1 MIRMPR
7 FRWATAVL
15 AMGVL
20 AVAACDD
27 DDDDGGPTNEGTLEV
42 TVTATG
48 TPADPDG
55 FTVLL
60 DGTQMGAVVPA
71 TGGVRTQDLEPG
83 DYEVELDNLADN
95 CTVDGDNPRTVTI
108 EDDETTEVTF
118 AVTCEAA
125 TGGTVSVTT
134 TTTGTNPDADG
145 FQVSV
150 NGGTPQTV
158 TDAAAVEFTDVAAGD
173 AVVLLT
179 GIQGNCDVTGDNP
192 LTVAVTAGAS
202 APAAFAVSCAANAG
216 AADVTVVTTG
226 TNVPAGPFNITVEG
240 IATPFDVDPNGT
252 LRVGGLTPGDVDF
265 TLAGHPGTCT
275 VTEGAAQTI
284 TIVDQQS
291 AEVTY
296 TLTCT

>member
-60 DGTQMGAVVPA
+60 DGTQMGALAPA

-108 EDDETTEVTF
+108 EDDETTEGGSMTTPAPPVTEHDDF
-118 AVTCEAA
+118 ERRLGELLEREKAHTREGDAPPGTDSRSSVRLGARYTIGSVRADAALLIGITARDALTSLTLASKELAVT
-125 TGGTVSVTT
+125 
-134 TTTGTNPDADG
+134 PK
-145 FQVSV
+145 Q
-150 NGGTPQTV
+150 
-158 TDAAAVEFTDVAAGD
+158 
-173 AVVLLT
+173 L
-179 GIQGNCDVTGDNP
+179 QGLV
-192 LTVAVTAGAS
+192 
-202 APAAFAVSCAANAG
+202 
-216 AADVTVVTTG
+216 
-226 TNVPAGPFNITVEG
+226 I
-240 IATPFDVDPNGT
+240 
-252 LRVGGLTPGDVDF
+252 RKR
-265 TLAGHPGTCT
+265 
-275 VTEGAAQTI
+275 
-284 TIVDQQS
+284 
-291 AEVTY
+291 
-296 TLTCT
+296 